1 MEKLEVPY
9 IINLTL
15 QTLEKVTD
23 FSLTAD
29 IKEQITEE
37 VLETIENKKKIRKY
51 TSGSQDKVIESLRR
65 LGGSAIRADIA
76 SDSGLDPNVIS
87 ALLSKL
93 VKRGKVE
100 KIPLEK
106 PSVASGRGLNPEYV
120 FKLVAENGKAKT
132 TKVARKVS

>member
-1 MEKLEVPY
+1 MLMEKLEPLQ
-9 IINLTL
+9 IINLTIK
-15 QTLEKVTD
+15 TLEAIAK

-120 FKLVAENGKAKT
+120 FKLVPEKDDKAKT
-132 TKVARKVS
+132 KR